1 MNSAIDSRTKM
12 KASVFIA
19 SSLDGFIARKDG
31 GLDWLDEYTEDH
43 GYTKFMKS
51 VDALVMGRKTFEKV
65 LTFPGWSCP
74 KPVIVLSTKK
84 VRVPKRL
91 AGAVEVMSGSPRRI
105 LERLARRG
113 MKDVYVDGGKTI
125 QGFLRAG
132 LIGRMIVTT
141 VPKLLGSGIPL
152 FGPLAR
158 TVSLNVKK
166 TRRFKSGLVQNEYE
180 ISRGR

>member
-1 MNSAIDSRTKM
+1 MKNLT

-19 SSLDGFIARKDG
+19 ASLDGFIATEDG
-31 GLDWLDEYTEDH
+31 GLDWLDEYTGEH
-43 GYTKFMKS
+43 GYSKFIKS
-51 VDALVMGRKTFEKV
+51 VDAVVMGRKTFEKV
-65 LTFPGWSCP
+65 LTFKGWSCP
-74 KPVIVLSTKK
+74 KPVIVLSSRK

-91 AGAVEVMSGSPRRI
+91 AGAVEVMSGSPRQV
-105 LERLARRG
+105 LARLSKRG
-113 MKDVYVDGGKTI
+113 MKDAYIDGGKTI

-132 LIGRMIVTT
+132 MIGRLIVTT

-158 TVSLNVKK
+158 AVNLKVKK

-180 ISRGR
+180 IPRGR